1 MLRKRFITAV
11 IALALL
17 LAVLFVAPAEIAEAV
32 IALVILGGAWE
43 WSRFLQTGSKALQ
56 FTYIIVAA
64 ALMTAFAGPLATHD
78 TLVLQIALAWWL
90 VAFGWCFFYPTSIPA
105 AVRWA
110 SGILVLVPAYI
121 ALIELYRIGPHML
134 LFALLIVWAADMGA
148 YFAGKAFGKV
158 KLAPAIS
165 PGKTWEGVVGG
176 LLLVVVLVVAR
187 SFVVESNLAAM
198 IPFCLAVAAISIV
211 GDLTVSMFKRTTGV
225 KDSGSL
231 FPGHGGILDRVDS
244 VTAAAPLFALGV
256 TWLGLS

>member
-17 LAVLFVAPAEIAEAV
+17 LAVLFVAPANVAEAV

-43 WSRFLQTGSKALQ
+43 WSRFLQARSKAVQ
-56 FTYIIVAA
+56 FTYIAVVAL
-64 ALMTAFAGPLATHD
+64 LMVAFAGPLAAYKV
-78 TLVLQIALAWWL
+78 LVLQVALAWWL
-90 VAFGWCFFYPTSIPA
+90 IAFGWCFFYPTPIPA
-105 AVRWA
+105 PVRWL
-110 SGILVLVPAYI
+110 SGTLVLVPAYI
-121 ALIELYRIGPHML
+121 ALIALYRIGPLML

-165 PGKTWEGVVGG
+165 PGKTWEGVIGG
-176 LLLVVVLVVAR
+176 LVLVVALVVGR
-187 SFVVESNLAAM
+187 SFFVASNLAAM
-198 IPFCLAVAAISIV
+198 IPFCLAVAGISIV
-211 GDLTVSMFKRTTGV
+211 GDLTVSMLKRTTGV

-231 FPGHGGILDRVDS
+231 FPGHGGILDRIDS

-256 TWLGLS
+256 GWLGLS